1 MKNMKRRPHLNAWNV
16 YIKRRSIEIFN
27 KENDFTDVNEFKEYI
42 NKYKPFDKK
51 RQHKKKTIK
60 NENAY
65 YIDPKTE
72 EKKKVETFEHFRLM
86 ALQDLSNMT
95 EDHKAVYRSIALDMN
110 KQSKGEIVDDCSLNQ
125 RCKKEIVVDRHQ
137 VDRRFKS
144 DLLVLQYQ
152 AQQLQKGIDAMI
164 SKQ

>member
-1 MKNMKRRPHLNAWNV
+1 MNNLKRRRPFHLNAWNV

-65 YIDPKTE
+65 YIDSETE
-72 EKKKVETFEHFRLM
+72 AQKKVETFEHFRLM
-86 ALQDLSNMT
+86 VLQGWNDMT
-95 EDHKAVYRSIALDMN
+95 EDDKAVYRSIAIDMN
-110 KQSKGEIVDDCSLNQ
+110 KKSKEEVDNSLLNI
-125 RCKKEIVVDRHQ
+125 RCKEE
-137 VDRRFKS
+137 VDRRFKA

-152 AQQLQKGIDAMI
+152 IKQLQKGIDAMI
-164 SKQ
+164 SSQ

>member
-60 NENAY
+60 NENTHF
-65 YIDPKTE
+65 IDPETGDE
-72 EKKKVETFEHFRLM
+72 RKVETFEHFRLM
-86 ALQDLSNMT
+86 ALQDWNSMT
-95 EDHKAVYRSIALDMN
+95 EDDKAVYRSIALDMN
-110 KQSKGEIVDDCSLNQ
+110 KQSKGEIVDDCPINQ
-125 RCKKEIVVDRHQ
+125 RCKEEVVDRHQ

-152 AQQLQKGIDAMI
+152 AHQLQKGIDAMI

>member
-1 MKNMKRRPHLNAWNV
+1 MKRCRPFHLNAWNV
-16 YIKRRSIEIFN
+16 YTKRRSIEIFN

-86 ALQDLSNMT
+86 ALQDWSNMT
-95 EDHKAVYRSIALDMN
+95 EDDKAVYRSIALDMN
-110 KQSKGEIVDDCSLNQ
+110 KQSKGEIV
-125 RCKKEIVVDRHQ
+125 EMIVH
-137 VDRRFKS
+137 
-144 DLLVLQYQ
+144 
-152 AQQLQKGIDAMI
+152 
-164 SKQ
+164 